1 MLPSLRHLAFLLLAA
16 TALAGGHAGALHAQD
31 ATPTADAQAVPAP
44 RPWRSL
50 SQPQR
55 ELLAPMRAD
64 WDTLPPR
71 KQAHMLD
78 KTRHWLTLPP
88 EQQDKIR
95 DRIARWHAMTPE
107 QRHLARETMRKFHE
121 LPPAQREQLHH
132 AYQQFQQLPP
142 AQREKLL
149 RKWRSQT
156 IEQRQQWL
164 REMGAQRHP
173 PPDGN
178 DPPDVGRP

>member
-1 MLPSLRHLAFLLLAA
+1 MLPSPRHLAFVLLTVTGLLA
-16 TALAGGHAGALHAQD
+16 GHPSALHAQD
-31 ATPTADAQAVPAP
+31 APPAADAQAAP

-50 SQPQR
+50 SPAQR
-55 ELLAPMRAD
+55 ELLAPMQAD

-71 KQAHMLD
+71 KQSHMLD

-88 EQQDKIR
+88 AQQDKIR
-95 DRIARWHAMTPE
+95 ERIARWHAMTPE
-107 QRHLARETMRKFHE
+107 QRHLARENMRKFHE
-121 LPPAQREQLHH
+121 LPPEQREQLHH

-164 REMGAQRHP
+164 RETGPQRHP
-173 PPDGN
+173 PRD
-178 DPPDVGRP
+178 GRP

>member
-1 MLPSLRHLAFLLLAA
+1 MHPSLRHLASTLLFCGGLLA
-16 TALAGGHAGALHAQD
+16 GHAGSLHAQE
-31 ATPTADAQAVPAP
+31 VPAREAHAAP
-44 RPWRSL
+44 QPWRTL
-50 SQPQR
+50 SAPQR
-55 ELLAPMRAD
+55 ALLAPMRDD

-71 KQAHMLD
+71 KQAHMLE
-78 KTRHWLTLPP
+78 KTEHWLTLPP

-107 QRHLARETMRKFHE
+107 QRHLARENMRKFHE
-121 LPPAQREQLHH
+121 LPPEQREQLHH
-132 AYQQFQQLPP
+132 AYQQFQRMPP

-164 REMGAQRHP
+164 REMGPAHHP
-173 PPDGN
+173 RADGARPPG
-178 DPPDVGRP
+178 PGSR